1 MRGIIPLK
9 EEENMADLREKIVED
24 RGIISRIQTIIP
36 GFSGYRAKEDLRAA
50 DNMLRMQLAER
61 LAATRREVEGCR
73 SVMASN
79 YSLEHMEKVGVL
91 INRFKAVEQEV
102 SHAAQGYSGISA
114 KTRVGEAELNKL
126 YEYDYSLA
134 SSVAEMAAD
143 AQKLKA
149 AAGSDNKASIKEN
162 IEAMAARLDAFE
174 ATFRRRMTVVTGT
187 EA

>member
-79 YSLEHMEKVGVL
+79 YSLEHMEKIGVL